1 MIHYLP
7 RILLSLIVI
16 PVVLGLAVSLLPAFG
31 YLPALGGE
39 QFTLQFWQQLAA
51 VPGITRSATIS
62 LLAGIITPL
71 IALLAVLLFLA
82 TASGRGFDRWVRRLI
97 SPVLAIPHAAA
108 AFGLA
113 FLIAPSGFLF
123 RMLAPLT
130 GWERAPDLLITNDNW
145 GLAMMAGL
153 VIKEIPFLLL
163 MALAAL
169 PQIQAAERVAIA
181 RSLGYRPAIAWLKVI
196 APALYPLLRL
206 PIFAVIAFASATV
219 DVALILG
226 PTLPPTLSVRL
237 LEWFSDPDL
246 SRRFLAAAAAILQ
259 LLISLSAIGLWILGE
274 KIIGRFWQ
282 AWITGGDRSTG
293 ETLLQAVGRSAV
305 PLAVLTVTLSLALL
319 LVNSIAGLWS
329 FPKMLPDDW
338 TLRDWQDALAG
349 LKRPLLNTLAIALL
363 ATVSA
368 LLLVVASLESEQQQR
383 RRGQHNWWLLY
394 VPLLLPQVVFLFGI
408 VLLAESLGQQPG
420 LLLVSLGH
428 LLFVL
433 PYLFISLSES
443 YRRLDPRWVQLAAS
457 LGATQFRAWWQIR
470 LPLLL
475 APMLTAAALGFA
487 ISISLYLPTQLLG
500 AGRVVTITTEAVAL
514 ASGGSASI
522 IAVWAVMQALLPML
536 AFGVALLLPRIIWRQ
551 RRGMQDTLQS

>member
-1 MIHYLP
+1 MMHLIP
-7 RILLSLIVI
+7 RVLLSLVVV

-39 QFTLQFWQQLAA
+39 QLSLQFWRQLAN
-51 VPGITRSATIS
+51 VPGITRSASIS
-62 LLAGIITPL
+62 LLAGLITPF
-71 IALLAVLLFLA
+71 IALSAVMLFLA
-82 TASGRGFDRWVRRLI
+82 TATGGRFDRWVRRLI

-113 FLIAPSGFLF
+113 FLIAPSGFLL
-123 RMLAPLT
+123 RLLAPLV
-130 GWERAPDLLITNDNW
+130 GWERAPDLLLVNDSW
-145 GLAMMAGL
+145 GLAMMLGL

-169 PQIQAAERVAIA
+169 PQIQASERVAIA
-181 RSLGYRPAIAWLKVI
+181 RSLGYRPAIAWLKVV

-246 SRRFLAAAAAILQ
+246 SRRFLAAAAAVLQ
-259 LLISLSAIGLWILGE
+259 LLISLAAIALWITAEKLVGKIWQTWILG
-274 KIIGRFWQ
+274 GNRT
-282 AWITGGDRSTG
+282 AG
-293 ETLLQAVGRSAV
+293 EVPLQLVGRTVV
-305 PLAVLTVTLSLALL
+305 PLAVLTVSLSLVL
-319 LVNSIAGLWS
+319 LVNSLAGLWS
-329 FPKMLPDDW
+329 FPQLLPDDW

-349 LKRPLLNTLAIALL
+349 LQLPLLNTLTIALL

-368 LLLVVASLESEQQQR
+368 LILVVASLESEQRQR
-383 RRGQHNWWLLY
+383 NRGRHNWWLLY

-408 VLLAESLGQQPG
+408 VLLAEALGQQPG
-420 LLLVSLGH
+420 LLLVTLGH

-433 PYLFISLSES
+433 PYLFISLAES
-443 YRRLDPRWVQLAAS
+443 YRRLDPRWMQLAAS
-457 LGATQFRAWWQIR
+457 LGASRLRAWWRIR

-487 ISISLYLPTQLLG
+487 ISVSLYLPTQLLG
-500 AGRVVTITTEAVAL
+500 AGRLMTVTTEAVAL

-522 IAVWAVMQALLPML
+522 IAVWAVIQALLPML
-536 AFGVALLLPRIIWRQ
+536 AFGLALLLPRFIWRQ
-551 RRGMQDTLQS
+551 RSGMQDAPR

>member
-1 MIHYLP
+1 MMHLIP
-7 RILLSLIVI
+7 RVLLSLVVV

-39 QFTLQFWQQLAA
+39 QLSLQFWRQLAN
-51 VPGITRSATIS
+51 VPGITRSASIS
-62 LLAGIITPL
+62 LLAGLITPF
-71 IALLAVLLFLA
+71 IALSAVMLFLA
-82 TASGRGFDRWVRRLI
+82 TATGGRFDRWVRRLI

-113 FLIAPSGFLF
+113 FLIAPSGFLL
-123 RMLAPLT
+123 RLLAPLV
-130 GWERAPDLLITNDNW
+130 GWERAPDLLLVNDSW
-145 GLAMMAGL
+145 GLAMMLGL

-169 PQIQAAERVAIA
+169 PQIQASERVAIA
-181 RSLGYRPAIAWLKVI
+181 RSLGYRPAIAWLKVV

-246 SRRFLAAAAAILQ
+246 SRRFLAAAAAVLQ
-259 LLISLSAIGLWILGE
+259 LLISLAAIALWITAEKLVGKIWQTWILG
-274 KIIGRFWQ
+274 GNRT
-282 AWITGGDRSTG
+282 AG
-293 ETLLQAVGRSAV
+293 EVPLQLVGRTVV
-305 PLAVLTVTLSLALL
+305 PLAVLTVSLSLVLL
-319 LVNSIAGLWS
+319 LVNSLAGLWS
-329 FPKMLPDDW
+329 FPQLLPDDW

-349 LKRPLLNTLAIALL
+349 LQLPLLNTLTIALL

-368 LLLVVASLESEQQQR
+368 LILVVASLESEQRQR
-383 RRGQHNWWLLY
+383 NRGRHNWWLLY

-408 VLLAESLGQQPG
+408 VLLAEALGQQPG
-420 LLLVSLGH
+420 LLLVTLGH

-433 PYLFISLSES
+433 PYLFISLAES
-443 YRRLDPRWVQLAAS
+443 YRRLDPRWMQLAAS
-457 LGATQFRAWWQIR
+457 LGASRLRAWWRIR

-487 ISISLYLPTQLLG
+487 ISVSLYLPTQLLG
-500 AGRVVTITTEAVAL
+500 AGRLMTVTTEAVAL

-522 IAVWAVMQALLPML
+522 IAVWAVIQALLPML
-536 AFGVALLLPRIIWRQ
+536 AFGLALLLPRFIWRQ
-551 RRGMQDTLQS
+551 RSGMQDAPR

>member
-1 MIHYLP
+1 MQFIP
-7 RILLSLIVI
+7 RVLLSLIVV

-39 QFTLQFWQQLAA
+39 QFSLQFWRQLAN
-51 VPGITRSATIS
+51 VPGITRSASIS
-62 LLAGIITPL
+62 LLAGLITPF
-71 IALLAVLLFLA
+71 IALSAVMLFLA
-82 TASGRGFDRWVRRLI
+82 TATGGTFDRWVRRLI

-113 FLIAPSGFLF
+113 FLIAPSGFLW
-123 RMLAPLT
+123 RLLAPLV
-130 GWERAPDLLITNDNW
+130 GWERAPDLLIVNDSW
-145 GLAMMAGL
+145 GLAMMLGL

-169 PQIQAAERVAIA
+169 PQIQASERVAIA
-181 RSLGYRPAIAWLKVI
+181 RSLGYRPAIAWLKVV

-237 LEWFSDPDL
+237 LEWFSDADL
-246 SRRFLAAAAAILQ
+246 SRRFLAAAAAVLQ
-259 LLISLSAIGLWILGE
+259 LLISLAAIGLWIAAE
-274 KIIGRFWQ
+274 KVVGKIWQ
-282 AWITGGDRSTG
+282 TWILGGDRRTG
-293 ETLLQAVGRSAV
+293 EVLLQLVGRTVV
-305 PLAVLTVTLSLALL
+305 PLAVLAVSLSLALL
-319 LVNSIAGLWS
+319 LVNSLAGLWP
-329 FPKMLPDDW
+329 FPQLLPDDW
-338 TLRDWQDALAG
+338 TLRDWAEALAG
-349 LKRPLLNTLAIALL
+349 LQQPLLNTLTIALL

-368 LLLVVASLESEQQQR
+368 LVLVVASLESEQRQR
-383 RRGQHNWWLLY
+383 DRGRHNWWLLY

-408 VLLAESLGQQPG
+408 VLLAEALGQQPG

-433 PYLFISLSES
+433 PYLFISLAES
-443 YRRLDPRWVQLAAS
+443 YRRLDPRWMQLAAS
-457 LGATQFRAWWQIR
+457 LGASRLRAWWRIR

-475 APMLTAAALGFA
+475 APMLTATALGFA
-487 ISISLYLPTQLLG
+487 ISVSLYLPTQLLG
-500 AGRVVTITTEAVAL
+500 AGRVVTVTTEAVAL

-522 IAVWAVMQALLPML
+522 IAVWAVIQALLPML
-536 AFGVALLLPRIIWRQ
+536 AFGLALLLPRIIWRQ
-551 RRGMQDTLQS
+551 RSGMQDAPR

>member
-1 MIHYLP
+1 VIHIIP
-7 RILLSLIVI
+7 RMLLCLAVV
-16 PVVLGLAVSLLPAFG
+16 PVVLGLTVSVLPAFG

-39 QFTLQFWQQLAA
+39 RFSLEHWQQLAA
-51 VPGITRSATIS
+51 VPGITRSAAIS
-62 LLAGIITPL
+62 LLAGIVTPL
-71 IALLAVLLFLA
+71 IALTAVLLFLA
-82 TASGRGFDRWVRRLI
+82 TASGSRLDRWVRRLI

-123 RMLAPLT
+123 RMLAPIA
-130 GWERAPDLLITNDNW
+130 GWERAPDLLIINDSW
-145 GLAMMAGL
+145 GVTMMLGL

-169 PQIQAAERVAIA
+169 PQLQAGERVTIA
-181 RSLGYRPAIAWLKVI
+181 RSLGYRPAIAWLKVV

-206 PIFAVIAFASATV
+206 PLFAVIAFASATV

-246 SRRFLAAAAAILQ
+246 SQRFLAAAAAILQ
-259 LLISLSAIGLWILGE
+259 LVISLLAIGLWIAGEQIIARLWRAWNLG
-274 KIIGRFWQ
+274 GNRN
-282 AWITGGDRSTG
+282 SG
-293 ETLLQAVGRSAV
+293 EVLLQVVGRCAV
-305 PLAVLTVTLSLALL
+305 PLAALVMALSLVLL
-319 LVNSIAGLWS
+319 LVNSVAGLWP
-329 FPKMLPDDW
+329 FPAAIPGDW
-338 TLRDWQDALAG
+338 TLRDWADALTG
-349 LKRPLLNTLAIALL
+349 IREPLLNTLIIALL
-363 ATVSA
+363 ATGSA
-368 LLLVVASLESEQQQR
+368 LILVLASLESEQQRSQQR
-383 RRGQHNWWLLY
+383 QHNWWLLY

-408 VLLAESLGQQPG
+408 VLLAESVGQQPG

-443 YRRLDPRWVQLAAS
+443 YRRLDPRWMHLAAS
-457 LGATQFRAWWQIR
+457 LGASRWRAWWRIR

-475 APMLTAAALGFA
+475 APVLTATALGFA

-536 AFGVALLLPRIIWRQ
+536 AFGLALLLPRLIWRH
-551 RRGMQDTLQS
+551 RHGMQDALRT